1 MRNKMKKLLCVMMA
15 ACMTFSLAACS
26 KTESKDP
33 VEPQGTTATEGSETT
48 AAPET
53 TAEQP
58 KEKVEI
64 TMAIEATGD
73 IPEEFQKQVDRFNA
87 QSELANVSII
97 TYAGGEAYTT
107 AITGQIAGQVA
118 PDIIWMNGGVTTQ
131 EYAKNDVIIPL
142 DDLLGDIIPG
152 FEQGLMDSF
161 RVDGTVYGIP
171 KDYNTTVL
179 FYNKEMLEAQGLAV
193 PTTMDEFLA
202 AVEACTT
209 DDVYGFGCASRINY
223 LYPFIATMGA
233 DFVNADGSI
242 DTEKLQSE
250 EHKQALATFKELFDN
265 EQATTPF
272 LAGAGWDGELF
283 GNGQVA
289 MLYAGSWVTS
299 VITDLEKGG
308 VAPLPVQNG
317 DYSMLFVAGWGITKQ
332 CENPEA
338 AAEFIRF
345 ISSDEELVEGNK
357 TGIIGLPPTTSAMDK
372 LIEEKKD
379 DPFLP
384 VYREIVDGGVPFTL
398 IDEKFIE
405 SYNKAFENYI
415 YSNESI
421 DKTIEDMLNW

>member
-1 MRNKMKKLLCVMMA
+1 
-15 ACMTFSLAACS
+15 
-26 KTESKDP
+26 
-33 VEPQGTTATEGSETT
+33 
-48 AAPET
+48 
-53 TAEQP
+53 
-58 KEKVEI
+58 
-64 TMAIEATGD
+64 
-73 IPEEFQKQVDRFNA
+73 
-87 QSELANVSII
+87 
-97 TYAGGEAYTT
+97 
-107 AITGQIAGQVA
+107 
-118 PDIIWMNGGVTTQ
+118 
-131 EYAKNDVIIPL
+131 
-142 DDLLGDIIPG
+142 
-152 FEQGLMDSF
+152 
-161 RVDGTVYGIP
+161 
-171 KDYNTTVL
+171 
-179 FYNKEMLEAQGLAV
+179 
-193 PTTMDEFLA
+193 
-202 AVEACTT
+202 
-209 DDVYGFGCASRINY
+209 
-223 LYPFIATMGA
+223 MGA

-317 DYSMLFVAGWGITKQ
+317 DYSMLFVAGWGITRQ

-372 LIEEKKD
+372 LSEEKED

-398 IDEKFIE
+398 IEEKFIE